1 MRKPLLSYKVMIA
14 CLGAI
19 AFLSYMVYG
28 HHMFLSGMNP
38 FTALVFSFP
47 TLVITIPA
55 TIIVLIWIGSLY
67 GSKLRINPASLFAL
81 GFISMFVSGG
91 GGGFFLASAF
101 FVIYLPPTN
110 FLVCHF
116 SIVLWGAAIF
126 WVFAGM

>member
-1 MRKPLLSYKVMIA
+1 
-14 CLGAI
+14 
-19 AFLSYMVYG
+19 MVYG
-28 HHMFLSGMNP
+28 RHMFLSGMNP

-91 GGGFFLASAF
+91 GGCRLLAPPSIG
-101 FVIYLPPTN
+101 IYRPATY
-110 FLVCHF
+110 LVGGP
-116 SIVLWGAAIF
+116 IPNVLGGVASF
-126 WVFAGM
+126 WVFAAENFCF